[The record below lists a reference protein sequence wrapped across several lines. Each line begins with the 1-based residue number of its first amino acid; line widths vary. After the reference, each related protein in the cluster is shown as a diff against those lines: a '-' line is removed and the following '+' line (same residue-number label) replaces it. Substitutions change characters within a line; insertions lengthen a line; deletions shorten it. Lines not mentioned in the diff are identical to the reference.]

1 MKVKYSAVHDL
12 QQTWRRLL
20 VFTTTSL
27 RRYLQTYTEETEANK
42 SVELSREKMFYIYTP
57 AFIFQ
62 PVARIYPFFCSR
74 TSLSFPSFLPL
85 FKRRAWKTSLLQKLW
100 SGVGR
105 GQALSIRL
113 VLPCHALPQI
123 YSRTSWV
130 SPGIFPFW
138 TALPAVWGSASVK

>member
-12 QQTWRRLL
+12 KQTWRRLL

-74 TSLSFPSFLPL
+74 ASLSFPSFLPL
-85 FKRRAWKTSLLQKLW
+85 FKRRA
-100 SGVGR
+100 
-105 GQALSIRL
+105 
-113 VLPCHALPQI
+113 
-123 YSRTSWV
+123 
-130 SPGIFPFW
+130 
-138 TALPAVWGSASVK
+138 